1 MNNAMKIYLSADIE
15 GTCGICAWPETDR
28 ATPFDYTPYQ
38 QQMTREVAA
47 ACRGAL
53 EAGAEEVFVKDAHDS
68 ARNIDPM
75 QLPRRIRINR
85 GWTGD
90 PLSMMTGIDR
100 ETFDA
105 VFFTG
110 YHSNAANPGNPLS
123 HTMNLRNNRV
133 TLNGVPCSEFLIN
146 TYTAGYYGVPVALV
160 TGDKALCDFAK
171 ALIPAITTVP
181 VNEGWGGSVTSIHP
195 MEAVERIEA
204 AAKEAA
210 LKAAECTVPMPD
222 HFHMEIDFVQHTM
235 AAGKQSY
242 PGATLKDDK
251 YVCFDTDDWY
261 EMLRFCRFVLSDG

>member
-1 MNNAMKIYLSADIE
+1 MKVFLSADIE

-53 EAGAEEVFVKDAHDS
+53 AAGAEEVLVKDAHDS

-75 QLPRRIRINR
+75 QLPRGIRINR
-85 GWTGD
+85 GWSGD
-90 PLSMMTGIDR
+90 LLSMMTGLNR
-100 ETFDA
+100 EKFDA

-110 YHSNAANPGNPLS
+110 YHSWASCPGNPLS
-123 HTMNLRNNRV
+123 HTMNTRNDHV
-133 TLNGVPCSEFLIN
+133 TLNGVLCSEFLIN

-171 ALIPAITTVP
+171 TLIPAITAVP
-181 VNEGWGGSVTSIHP
+181 VNEGWGGSVTSLHP
-195 MEAVERIEA
+195 LEAVDRIEA
-204 AAKEAA
+204 AAKEAVA
-210 LKAAECTVPMPD
+210 KAHLCVVPMPD
-222 HFHMEIDFVQHTM
+222 HFHMEIDFVKHTM
-235 AAGKQSY
+235 AAGKQWY